1 MHRQIRSDNTV
12 QTLKS
17 TVPYLQMRSESRQFL
32 SNPQYYTPKE
42 GASTSN
48 FCALRDALELVY
60 LPGAYSAVRYSR
72 MAAE

>member
-17 TVPYLQMRSESRQFL
+17 TVPYLQMRSESRKFL

-60 LPGAYSAVRYSR
+60 LPRA
-72 MAAE
+72 